1 MITYK
6 LFRYVK
12 GQLYPL
18 YVDATTPMPLN
29 TTLYA
34 KVGDK
39 ADDTHV
45 KSRLGAL
52 SLRPGFHSTEIPFT
66 DWIGKRT
73 ENGKLIQKKGTVW
86 CECEVE
92 GTQMTVTA
100 RNGLRTLPQGWY
112 YFKTN
117 SKQVRPWIIS
127 DKIRINRILTNE
139 EVANICHTYGIEPQE
154 VEI

>member
-1 MITYK
+1 MRTYK
-6 LFRYVK
+6 LFRQIK
-12 GQLYPL
+12 GKLYPL
-18 YVDATTPMPLN
+18 YVDATTEMELGVW
-29 TTLYA
+29 LSA
-34 KVGDK
+34 KVGIK

-73 ENGKLIQKKGTVW
+73 ADGNLIQKKGTVW
-86 CECEVE
+86 CECDVE
-92 GTQMTVTA
+92 GTQIHVTA
-100 RNGLRTLPQGWY
+100 KNGLRTLPQGWY

-127 DKIRINRILTNE
+127 DKIRINRILTNQ
-139 EVANICHTYGIEPQE
+139 EVAEICHTYGIEPQE